1 MTGEVDHR
9 LARRA
14 LIKQVRAGEVSRT
27 SVCDAH
33 PELLRVARRFG
44 RRTRVTCPICAE
56 DHLVTVSYVFG
67 PRLPSHGRFVET
79 RAELEA
85 FDARPEH
92 FTAYLVEVCRAC
104 SWHHLLT
111 QRPLG
116 GRRRSAIARSSVH

>member
-1 MTGEVDHR
+1 MTAEVDHR

-14 LIKQVRAGEVSRT
+14 LVRRVRSGEVSRS

-44 RRTRVTCPICAE
+44 RRTLVTCPICAE
-56 DHLVTVSYVFG
+56 GHLVTVSYVFG
-67 PRLPSHGRFVET
+67 PRLPRHGRLVGT
-79 RAELEA
+79 RAELES
-85 FDARPEH
+85 FDARPEA
-92 FTAYLVEVCRAC
+92 FVAYLVEVCPAC

-116 GRRRSAIARSSVH
+116 GRRRSAIAGSSVH